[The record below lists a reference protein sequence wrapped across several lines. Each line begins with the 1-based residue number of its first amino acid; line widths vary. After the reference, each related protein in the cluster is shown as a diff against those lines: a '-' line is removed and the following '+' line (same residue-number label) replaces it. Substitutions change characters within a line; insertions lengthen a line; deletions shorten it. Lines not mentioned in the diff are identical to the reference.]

1 VIELRM
7 RLLPYFYSAFAAY
20 NRDGIP
26 PVRAMILEGD
36 FEAGDQTIIAG
47 ELDSETNPY
56 ATGEIIEKNDQ
67 FMFGPSIMVAPFY
80 QEHATERS
88 VQLPAGNWYDF
99 YTGVLAGNN
108 CMITVTAAE
117 LQDRTPLFVK
127 QGAVI
132 PMFAEAPLNSTAAKG
147 QDMIVR
153 HYGNTAGS
161 CELYEDDATTFD
173 YQSGASRIRTLS
185 VDADGALDVKIEG
198 NGPALF
204 GEILNVEQMTK

>member
-1 VIELRM
+1 M

-36 FEAGDQTIIAG
+36 FKEASATVIEG

-99 YTGVLAGNN
+99 YTGELVGNN
-108 CMITVTAAE
+108 TSITVTAE
-117 LQDRTPLFVK
+117 QLKDRTPLFVK
-127 QGAVI
+127 EGAVI
-132 PMFAEAPLNSTAAKG
+132 PMFTEAPLNSKAAKG
-147 QDMIVR
+147 QDITVR

-161 CELYEDDATTFD
+161 FELYEDDATTFD
-173 YQSGASRIRTLS
+173 YQRGASRIRTIS
-185 VDADGALDVKIEG
+185 VDDNGKSDIQIEG

-204 GEILNVEQMTK
+204 GEITKVLQMTE